1 MRFPQPA
8 RREFYPRYVR
18 LLLRTSKE
26 PQGFHFAR
34 GETYSKAINW
44 GSYCRPNLLLLVP
57 KVSPLSAAVATEL
70 AAI

>member
-1 MRFPQPA
+1 MRLPQPA

-34 GETYSKAINW
+34 GETDLKATN
-44 GSYCRPNLLLLVP
+44 
-57 KVSPLSAAVATEL
+57 
-70 AAI
+70 